1 MNKLIFLSLLF
12 LSTTSFSQ
20 ESIHGFVKGKDEN
33 GKIIPLLGAN
43 IIWLGTTIGT
53 TSDAEGNFRI
63 KTSKESNLLVAS
75 YIGYKSD
82 TIKVNEEQAVNFIL
96 QPSGTEIQE
105 VKIEGTRSSLVIDY
119 FGVQN
124 SETITTKELYKAAC
138 CNLSESFET
147 NPTVDVSF
155 TDAITGA
162 KQIEMLGLA
171 GVYTQTTA
179 ENLPYLRGL
188 ISSAGLTFIPG
199 TWINAINVSK
209 GVGSVVNGFESI
221 TGQIDVDFKKSTAV
235 DEKPVFINLFADYD
249 RRFEGNLNYKFDV
262 NEHLS
267 AITFFHASQR
277 KHKFDINGDGFM
289 DAPTF
294 SNYNVMQKWQYFSHS
309 GLESQFG
316 FQYVDEDKKG
326 GTILNTAGIPS
337 SYSFGKKSNNLNVF
351 IKTGYVFPDDH
362 DKSFGFQISYN
373 KYRSNSHFG
382 LKDYSGTQGNGY
394 FNFIYQS
401 YIVEEI
407 SKFKLGGSFIFD
419 EYNEEFLSQTFNRI
433 ERIPG
438 AFFEYT
444 FTPDEHFSFIAGI
457 RYDYHSYYKSMI
469 TPRLHLRYALN
480 DDLIFRV
487 AGGKGYRTSNI
498 LTEFASAFASSRSIE
513 IKKTVDFGYGLE
525 QEKAWNYGAN
535 LTYYFLWNYREAT
548 LALDFYRTDFES
560 VLIADLDS
568 DPQKIIFST
577 EKKAAYSNSFQAE
590 LNIKPLENVDLRLA
604 YRLLDVKQRIN
615 NQNLDKLFTAKH
627 RALINLGYT
636 TTRENEDDWQYLF
649 DATLQW
655 FGPKRLPAALIN
667 ADGSVRPVEYQIQEK
682 STDFVVLNAQATVN
696 FSPQFSFYLGGE
708 NLLDFKQKNPIIDS
722 GNPFGQYFD
731 ASIIWAPVSGRMV
744 YAGFRVGM

>member
-1 MNKLIFLSLLF
+1 MKKLIFLSLLL
-12 LSTTSFSQ
+12 LSSTGFSQ
-20 ESIHGFVKGKDEN
+20 ESVHGIVKGKDEY
-33 GKIIPLLGAN
+33 GKVIPLLGAN
-43 IIWLGTTIGT
+43 IFWLGTTIGT
-53 TSDAEGNFRI
+53 TSDAEGKFTFKI
-63 KTSKESNLLVAS
+63 SKESNILVAS

-82 TIKVNEEQAVNFIL
+82 TIKVTGQYEVDFIL
-96 QPSGTEIQE
+96 QLSGTEIQE
-105 VKIEGTRSSLVIDY
+105 VKVEGSKSGLVIDY

-124 SETITTKELYKAAC
+124 SETITTKELFKAAC

-147 NPTVDVSF
+147 NPTIDVSF

-171 GVYTQTTA
+171 GVYTQTTT

-235 DEKPVFINLFADYD
+235 DEKPAFINLFADYD

-277 KHKFDINGDGFM
+277 KHKFDMNGDGFM

-337 SYSFGKKSNNLNVF
+337 SYSFGNKSNNLNLF
-351 IKTGYVFPDDH
+351 LKTGYVFPDEH
-362 DKSFGFQISYN
+362 DKSFGLQLSYN

-401 YIVEEI
+401 YFVEEI

-419 EYNEEFLSQTFNRI
+419 EYKEEFLSQKYDRI

-444 FTPDEHFSFIAGI
+444 FIPDEHFSFIAGI
-457 RYDYHSYYKSMI
+457 RYDYHSFYKSMI
-469 TPRLHLRYALN
+469 TPRLHLRLALN

-498 LTEFASAFASSRSIE
+498 FTEYASAFASSRSIE
-513 IKKTVDFGYGLE
+513 INNTVNFGYGLE
-525 QEKAWNYGAN
+525 QEKAWNYGTN
-535 LTYYFLWNYREAT
+535 LTYYFLWNYREASIS
-548 LALDFYRTDFES
+548 LDFYRTDFES
-560 VLIADLDS
+560 VLIADLDT

-577 EKKAAYSNSFQAE
+577 EKNAAYSNSFQAE
-590 LNIKPLENVDLRLA
+590 LNIKPIENVDLRLA

-615 NQNLDKLFTAKH
+615 NQHLDKLFTAKH

-667 ADGSVRPVEYQIQEK
+667 ADGSIRPVEYQIPEK
-682 STDFVVLNAQATVN
+682 STGFALLNAQATVN

-708 NLLDFKQKNPIIDS
+708 NLLDFKQQNPIIDS